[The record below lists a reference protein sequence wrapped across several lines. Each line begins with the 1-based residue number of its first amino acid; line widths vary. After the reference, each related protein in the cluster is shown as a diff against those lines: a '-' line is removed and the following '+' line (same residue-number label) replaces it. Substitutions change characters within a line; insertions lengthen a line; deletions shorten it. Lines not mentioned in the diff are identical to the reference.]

1 MGFKKFVSHRIGRR
15 MGAVAVVTLAATLA
29 FAGSITNV
37 ARPGS
42 ATPVLAAPITG
53 VAFTPSPT
61 TALVGQ
67 TVSFNATAST
77 PNAGASVTQFQFAFG
92 DGSVVTVAA
101 TPSGATGTGSA
112 THAYASANTYL
123 ASVTAMD
130 STAASGT
137 ASASV
142 SVGSGQKLSVT
153 ATPNTQFA
161 GVGQPVAF
169 SINVSNPNAGATIT
183 NTSVNFGDGSAS
195 VTVPASQNFV
205 SHTFMAP
212 GTFPVTATATD
223 SLGNTGTGTSS
234 ILVGGGNPP
243 INNAYPNG
251 YPYPNSYA
259 AGNYVAPNTGYVA
272 PGTVYNPVT
281 NSYVPTTGAIPPAE
295 GVTVSMAQGW
305 SIVGGP
311 SNTVIQGSDGPL
323 YTYQGADSSYETVP
337 PGSALIPGQGYWAY
351 FGAPSTEV
359 LPMAPGQASSLSIPA
374 GHWVMVGNPGS
385 GTATVSGVDY
395 MVVFS
400 TSAGQYQPTTSL
412 QPGQGAWAWSWNGT
426 TARIQST

>member
-1 MGFKKFVSHRIGRR
+1 MGFKEIISHRFGRR
-15 MGAVAVVTLAATLA
+15 MGAVAVVALAATLA
-29 FAGSITNV
+29 IAGSITNV

-42 ATPVLAAPITG
+42 ATPVLAAPLTG
-53 VAFTPSPT
+53 LAFTPSPA
-61 TALVGQ
+61 TAFVGQ

-77 PNAGASVTQFQFAFG
+77 PNTGASITQFQFAFG

-101 TPSGATGTGSA
+101 TPSGTTGSGSA
-112 THAYASANTYL
+112 THAYSAANTYL

-130 STAASGT
+130 STSASGT

-142 SVGSGQKLSVT
+142 TVGAGQKLSVT

-161 GVGQPVAF
+161 AVGQPVAF
-169 SINVSNPNAGATIT
+169 SIAVSNPNTGATIT
-183 NTSVNFGDGSAS
+183 STTVNFGDGSAS
-195 VTVPASQNFV
+195 AAVPTGQNFV
-205 SHTFMAP
+205 SHTFLAP
-212 GTFPVTATATD
+212 GSFPVTATATD

-234 ILVGGGNPP
+234 VLVNGGNPP
-243 INNAYPNG
+243 INNG
-251 YPYPNSYA
+251 YPYPNGYA
-259 AGNYVAPNTGYVA
+259 PGNYVAPNTGYVA

-281 NSYVPTTGAIPPAE
+281 NSYVPTTGVIPPTN

-323 YTYQGADSSYETVP
+323 YTYQGADSNYETVP

-351 FGAPSTEV
+351 FATPSSEV
-359 LPMAPGQASSLSIPA
+359 LPLAPGQAISASIPA
-374 GHWVMVGNPGS
+374 GHWVMIGNPGS
-385 GTATVSGVDY
+385 GTATVSGVDF

-412 QPGQGAWAWSWNGT
+412 QSGQGAWAWSWNGT